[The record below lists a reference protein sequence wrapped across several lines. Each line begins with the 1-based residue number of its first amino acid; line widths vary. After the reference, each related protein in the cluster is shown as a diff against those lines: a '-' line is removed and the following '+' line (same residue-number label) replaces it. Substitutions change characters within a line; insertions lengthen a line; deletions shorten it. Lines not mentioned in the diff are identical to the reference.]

1 VAAQG
6 GNAQQNVTKENING
20 NAAANAGNI
29 GGAAGAANT
38 GTTAGVAGAA
48 GATAGA
54 AGTAAGAANAGK
66 AGNPGATAKATP
78 DQKPYVGGAMA
89 EQLAKS
95 IVSDRKVP
103 FMTRDAMGISIKSG
117 LSKAAA
123 QTAEGGANGVDAVA
137 DAAQVNGGAAGNG
150 GEETKAAAP
159 VDDMEFNERDLNHY
173 WQAYANALPKDY
185 VAFAR
190 RMQPMRLSLMKDGV
204 SFEVVVD
211 NDLSARD
218 FRTMQP
224 SIQSYLRKYLQNK
237 NVQMQVRVSEAK
249 ETVRAV
255 GRVERFQLMAKK
267 NPSLLKLK
275 KEFGLELY

>member
-1 VAAQG
+1 
-6 GNAQQNVTKENING
+6 
-20 NAAANAGNI
+20 
-29 GGAAGAANT
+29 
-38 GTTAGVAGAA
+38 
-48 GATAGA
+48 
-54 AGTAAGAANAGK
+54 
-66 AGNPGATAKATP
+66 
-78 DQKPYVGGAMA
+78 
-89 EQLAKS
+89 
-95 IVSDRKVP
+95 
-103 FMTRDAMGISIKSG
+103 
-117 LSKAAA
+117 
-123 QTAEGGANGVDAVA
+123 
-137 DAAQVNGGAAGNG
+137 
-150 GEETKAAAP
+150 
-159 VDDMEFNERDLNHY
+159 
-173 WQAYANALPKDY
+173 
-185 VAFAR
+185 
-190 RMQPMRLSLMKDGV
+190 MKDGV